1 MTDQMNVAAEL
12 LRAEFDNGEVLQF
25 QGRGGKTFDYIED
38 ETVMDRLDEVLGIGT
53 SSFEFEPVGN
63 QCVKGT
69 LIVTWPNGERSHY
82 QDFGYATRPD
92 SAEPLKEAVSD
103 AIRRLGRYV
112 GVARYLYRKHAPASP
127 TRPQAAPQRTQP
139 VQTVNDPYAD
149 LPNDWETP
157 GYPAPARLV
166 VGQTSAVDEGYAC
179 PEHGLLWTLKPAGTS
194 KAGKA
199 YDAFW
204 KCDGRTNDEFC
215 KAKPTKAWQARQEG

>member
-53 SSFEFEPVGN
+53 SSFDFEPVGN

-127 TRPQAAPQRTQP
+127 TRPPQRTQP
-139 VQTVNDPYAD
+139 VQAVNDPYAD

-157 GYPAPARLV
+157 GYPAPAARD
-166 VGQTSAVDEGYAC
+166 DEADAC
-179 PEHGLLWTLKPAGTS
+179 PEHNLRWTLKPAGTS

-215 KAKPTKAWQARQEG
+215 KAKPTKAWQARHEG